1 MLSCFQVEECRT
13 SPGFRQLYHVFPDPP
28 NTIALAQHSGF
39 DMIAR
44 MSETTPPAPEERFS
58 NRVENY
64 IRYRPSYPDEMVASI
79 EQEAGLSP
87 QSVLADIGS
96 GTGISAELF
105 LKRGY
110 SVTGV
115 EPNAA
120 MRQAAERLLA
130 GYPAFRSVDGTAR
143 ATTLADHSVDLVIA
157 AQAFH
162 WFDGPETRAEFTR
175 ILKPGGKV
183 ALIWNERRTDS
194 TPFLRDYEALLNRF
208 GTDYADIRHENIGP
222 ESLRRFFPDGYTL
235 HTSFYRQS
243 FDKESLEGRLLSSS
257 YTPSP
262 GHPDHEPMLAELRRL
277 HELHQVSG
285 LVNVDYD
292 TRVYL
297 GH

>member
-1 MLSCFQVEECRT
+1 ML
-13 SPGFRQLYHVFPDPP
+13 FRHD
-28 NTIALAQHSGF
+28 G
-39 DMIAR
+39 R
-44 MSETTPPAPEERFS
+44 MSETQAPASEERFS

-64 IRYRPSYPDEMVASI
+64 IRYRPSYPGEMVDLI
-79 EQEAGLSP
+79 ETEAGLSP
-87 QSVLADIGS
+87 ESVIADIGS
-96 GTGISAELF
+96 GTGISSELF

-110 SVTGV
+110 HVTGV
-115 EPNAA
+115 EPNGP

-130 GYPAFRSVDGTAR
+130 EYPQFRSVDGNAR
-143 ATTLADHSVDLVIA
+143 ATTLPDGSVDLVIA

-162 WFDGPETRAEFTR
+162 WFEGEDTRAEFTR

-183 ALIWNERRTDS
+183 ALIWNERRIDS

-222 ESLRRFFPDGYTL
+222 ESMRRFFPAGYTV
-235 HTSFYRQS
+235 HTFFYQQRFS
-243 FDKESLEGRLLSSS
+243 REALEGRLLSSS

-262 GHPDHEPMLAELRRL
+262 GHPDHEPMIAELRRL
-277 HELHQVSG
+277 HDLHATDGMVE
-285 LVNVDYD
+285 VDYD